1 MTKYI
6 IIAIVVII
14 LIWAVATYNK
24 LINLRMK
31 VKESFSTIDVFLK
44 KRYDLIPNLVET
56 VKGYATHEKTTLNQV
71 VEARNRAVSAPIEE
85 RGKYEGELSNALS
98 RLFML
103 SESYP
108 DLKADKQF
116 LKLQEQLQTIESEIE
131 KSRRYYNGN
140 VRALN
145 TSIQKVPSCIIASVF
160 RFKEESFFELENQNE
175 RNNVKVQF
183 YYCKLRM
190 DYVLNI

>member
-44 KRYDLIPNLVET
+44 KRYDLIPNLVEN

-160 RFKEESFFELENQNE
+160 GFKEEPFFELENQNE

-183 YYCKLRM
+183 
-190 DYVLNI
+190 

>member
-1 MTKYI
+1 
-6 IIAIVVII
+6 
-14 LIWAVATYNK
+14 
-24 LINLRMK
+24 
-31 VKESFSTIDVFLK
+31 
-44 KRYDLIPNLVET
+44 
-56 VKGYATHEKTTLNQV
+56 
-71 VEARNRAVSAPIEE
+71 
-85 RGKYEGELSNALS
+85 
-98 RLFML
+98 ML

-183 YYCKLRM
+183 
-190 DYVLNI
+190 

>member
-1 MTKYI
+1 MGWI
-6 IIAIVVII
+6 ILVIVV
-14 LIWAVATYNK
+14 LIALWVVATYNS
-24 LINLRMK
+24 LVQLRNS
-31 VKESFSTIDVFLK
+31 VKDQWSQIDVHLK
-44 KRYDLIPNLVET
+44 RRADLIPNLVET

-160 RFKEESFFELENQNE
+160 GFKEEPFFELENQNE

-183 YYCKLRM
+183 
-190 DYVLNI
+190 